1 MQGRYAPGGLQL
13 QISME
18 GLTKIEDL
26 GKPRVVIVGGGFGG
40 WPWPSHWPMR
50 RCRWCLLISRT
61 TTASG
66 RCSTRWPR
74 RALNPDSIVSPY
86 RKIMGAQENFYFRLA
101 EVLSVDATAQ
111 VVETSIGLLR
121 YDYLVLA
128 MGTRSNYFGD
138 AEMERNSISLKTVPE
153 AIELR
158 NTLLSNFEQA
168 LQIGD
173 VAQLNRLLD
182 FVIVGGGPT
191 GVEMAGALSELRD
204 KVFPRDYRELDLK
217 QMDIHLVQSGP
228 VLLKGMSA
236 EASAAALKYLTEL
249 GVKVWL
255 NDRVKSYDGY
265 TADLKSGQQLIT
277 RTLIW
282 AAGVTRRHHCRPRP
296 GRPATLQP
304 LPGQRIQP
312 SGRLHQR
319 VRHRRHC
326 PNGHRRLP
334 RGPPA
339 GGAAG
344 HSAGR
349 VAGRKHSAGHEG
361 QAMEAFHYRD
371 KGTMATIGR
380 HRAVGD
386 IKLFGKELHV
396 TGWLGW
402 IAWSLVHVLALVSF
416 RNRLAVFF
424 TWAWN
429 YVSQDKGMRYIIG
442 QTKSRIQEKEV
453 DVKAIV

>member
-1 MQGRYAPGGLQL
+1 
-13 QISME
+13 ME

-40 WPWPSHWPMR
+40 LALAKSLASAPVQVVLIDKQNYHGFWP
-50 RCRWCLLISRT
+50 LLYQVA
-61 TTASG
+61 TAG
-66 RCSTRWPR
+66 
-74 RALNPDSIVSPY
+74 LNPDSIVSPF
-86 RKIMGAQENFYFRLA
+86 RKIFSAQENFYFRLA

-128 MGTRSNYFGD
+128 TGTASNYFGD
-138 AEMERNSISLKTVPE
+138 AAMERNSISLKSVPD

-158 NTLLSNFEQA
+158 NTVLSNFEQA

-173 VAQLNRLLD
+173 VEQLNSLLD

-191 GVEMAGALSELRD
+191 GVEMAGALSELRA
-204 KVFPRDYRELDLK
+204 KVFPRDYRELDFK

-249 GVKVWL
+249 DVKVWL

-265 TADLKSGQQLIT
+265 TATLKSGQQLIT

-282 AAGVTRRHHCRPRP
+282 AAGVT
-296 GRPATLQP
+296 GATIAGLDPAALLSSNRYQVNEFN
-304 LPGQRIQP
+304 Q
-312 SGRLHQR
+312 
-319 VRHRRHC
+319 
-326 PNGHRRLP
+326 
-334 RGPPA
+334 
-339 GGAAG
+339 
-344 HSAGR
+344 
-349 VAGRKHSAGHEG
+349 VAGYTSVFAIGDIAQMAAADYPEGHPQVAQPAIQQGEWLGENIQLAMRG
-361 QAMEAFHYRD
+361 QAMRPFTYHD

-416 RNRLAVFF
+416 RNRLTVFF
-424 TWAWN
+424 SWAWN
-429 YVSQDKGMRYIIG
+429 YVTQDKGMRYIIG
-442 QTKSRIQEKEV
+442 RTKSHIQEKDV

>member
-1 MQGRYAPGGLQL
+1 
-13 QISME
+13 ME

-40 WPWPSHWPMR
+40 LALAKSLANAPVQVVLIDKQNYHGFWP
-50 RCRWCLLISRT
+50 LLYQVA
-61 TTASG
+61 TAG
-66 RCSTRWPR
+66 
-74 RALNPDSIVSPY
+74 LNPDSIVSPF
-86 RKIMGAQENFYFRLA
+86 RKILAAQENFYFRLA

-128 MGTRSNYFGD
+128 TGTASNYFGD
-138 AEMERNSISLKTVPE
+138 AAMERNSISLKSVPD

-158 NTLLSNFEQA
+158 NTVLSNFEQA

-173 VAQLNRLLD
+173 VEQLNSLLD

-191 GVEMAGALSELRD
+191 GVEMAGALSELRA
-204 KVFPRDYRELDLK
+204 KVFPRDYRELDFK

-236 EASAAALKYLTEL
+236 EASAAALKYLTDL
-249 GVKVWL
+249 DVKVWL

-265 TADLKSGQQLIT
+265 TATLKSGQQLIT

-282 AAGVTRRHHCRPRP
+282 AAGVT
-296 GRPATLQP
+296 GATIAGLDPAAL
-304 LPGQRIQP
+304 LPSNRYQVNEFNQ
-312 SGRLHQR
+312 
-319 VRHRRHC
+319 
-326 PNGHRRLP
+326 
-334 RGPPA
+334 
-339 GGAAG
+339 
-344 HSAGR
+344 
-349 VAGRKHSAGHEG
+349 VAGYTSVFAIGDIAQMAAADYPEGHPQVAQPAIQQGEWLGENIQLAMRG
-361 QAMEAFHYRD
+361 QVMRPFTYHD

-402 IAWSLVHVLALVSF
+402 VAWSLVHVLALVSF
-416 RNRLAVFF
+416 RNRLTVFL

-442 QTKSRIQEKEV
+442 RTKSHIQEKDV